1 MTREQFLRAD
11 KRVLMLIGATILYMI
26 ISMLYAIVEK
36 TANTGTYIQLVIFT
50 LALCVSVAG
59 YFMFRGRKLCGIVL
73 TGMGAL
79 SFLVMMCLG
88 AEELTYVYAFPI
100 LISAIT
106 YLNKRF
112 ALYGTSVIVVANIV
126 RTARDVSG
134 GAMDVGFMM
143 IRWTIT
149 VLICIATYSVM
160 DITQKFNEENMGNI
174 RKAAARQESV
184 TKKMIAAAEEINKN
198 FESANEMLG
207 SLKESIHANHFSMSN
222 IAESTE
228 STAQSIQEQA
238 DMCGTIQESSDLAG
252 KESTKVAEISKA
264 ASRNVDEGAK
274 LVRELK
280 EQAEGVEAASKETV
294 EATARLTAR
303 VDEVKGIVG
312 DILNISS
319 QTNLLAL
326 NASIEAARAG
336 EAGKGFAVVADEIRQ
351 LSEQTKDATGR
362 ITNIIKELIEDAR
375 SASDSL
381 EHSVESINRQT
392 GMIEVTKEKFE
403 DIDREVIE
411 LADSIHNM
419 EMTIG
424 EILQAT
430 GVISERITSLSAS
443 SEEVAAS
450 SEAGVKT
457 ASEAALLM
465 EECVKVLDNIRALSQ
480 ELKSYAKLA

>member
-11 KRVLMLIGATILYMI
+11 KRVFILIGATLFYMVL
-26 ISMLYAIVEK
+26 SMLYAVVQK
-36 TANTGTYIQLVIFT
+36 TANTGTYIQMAIFV

-59 YFMFRGRKLCGIVL
+59 YVMFRGRKLCGIVM

-100 LISAIT
+100 MIAAIA
-106 YLNKRF
+106 YLNKRY
-112 ALYGTSVIVVANIV
+112 AIYGTSVIMAANII
-126 RTARDVSG
+126 RTARDISG
-134 GAMDVGFMM
+134 GTMDIGFSM

-149 VLICIATYSVM
+149 ILICIATYSVM
-160 DITQKFNEENMGNI
+160 DIAQKFNEESVGNI
-174 RKAAARQESV
+174 RGAAARQE
-184 TKKMIAAAEEINKN
+184 TITRKMMAAAEEINRN

-207 SLKESIHANHFSMSN
+207 GLKESIDANSFSMNN

-228 STAQSIQEQA
+228 STAQAIQEQA
-238 DMCGTIQESSDLAG
+238 DMCSTIQESSDLAG
-252 KESTKVAEISKA
+252 KESARVAEISKA
-264 ASRNVDEGAK
+264 ASQNVEEGAK

-280 EQAEGVEAASKETV
+280 GQAEGVESASKETV

-303 VDEVKGIVG
+303 VDEVKSIVG

-336 EAGKGFAVVADEIRQ
+336 DAGKGFAVVADEIRQ

-381 EHSVESINRQT
+381 ENSVESINRQT
-392 GMIEVTKEKFE
+392 EMIEVTKRKFE
-403 DIDREVIE
+403 EIDREVAG
-411 LADSIHNM
+411 LDDSIRNM
-419 EMTIG
+419 EMTIS

-430 GVISERITSLSAS
+430 GIIAERISNLSAS
-443 SEEVAAS
+443 SEEVAAC

-457 ASEAALLM
+457 ASDAAVQM
-465 EECVKVLDNIRALSQ
+465 EECGKVLDNIRALSQ
-480 ELKSYAKLA
+480 ELKSYATM

>member
-11 KRVLMLIGATILYMI
+11 KRVLVLIGATLFYMVL
-26 ISMLYAIVEK
+26 SMLYAIVQK
-36 TANTGTYIQLVIFT
+36 TANTGTYIQLVVFV
-50 LALCVSVAG
+50 LALCISVAG
-59 YFMFRGRKLCGIVL
+59 YFMFRGRKLCGIVI

-79 SFLVMMCLG
+79 SFLAMMCLG

-100 LISAIT
+100 MISAIA

-112 ALYGTSVIVVANIV
+112 SLYGTSVIVVANAIRTV
-126 RTARDVSG
+126 RDASAGT
-134 GAMDVGFMM
+134 MDIGFAI

-149 VLICIATYSVM
+149 VLVCIATYSVM
-160 DITQKFNEENMGNI
+160 DITQKFNEESVGNI
-174 RKAAARQESV
+174 KRAAARQETV
-184 TKKMIAAAEEINKN
+184 ARKMVAAAEEINRN

-207 SLKESIHANHFSMSN
+207 SLKESINANSFSMNN

-228 STAQSIQEQA
+228 STARAIQEQA
-238 DMCGTIQESSDLAG
+238 DMCHTIQESSDLAG
-252 KESTKVAEISKA
+252 KESAKVGEISKA
-264 ASRNVDEGAK
+264 ASENVEAGTR

-280 EQAEGVEAASKETV
+280 GQAEGVESASKETV
-294 EATARLTAR
+294 EATARLTAK
-303 VDEVKGIVG
+303 VDEVKSIVG

-336 EAGKGFAVVADEIRQ
+336 DAGKGFAVVADEIRQ

-381 EHSVESINRQT
+381 ENSVESINKQT
-392 GMIEVTKEKFE
+392 GMIDVAKEKFE
-403 DIDREVIE
+403 EIDKEVGG
-411 LADSIHNM
+411 LTDSIRNM
-419 EMTIG
+419 EITIE

-430 GVISERITSLSAS
+430 GVIAERIANLSAS
-443 SEEVAAS
+443 SEEVEAS

-457 ASEAALLM
+457 ASEAARQM
-465 EECVKVLDNIRALSQ
+465 EACGKVLDNIRALSQ
-480 ELKSYAKLA
+480 ELKSYAEM